1 MRKHIFLATLALL
14 PTDGCM
20 SRTRPKLTEEDLA
33 LIPFAQREGLPECS
47 GGLVLKVRGET
58 ITSDEIITKP
68 LLEHFRAFAQND
80 NFQQFKERARPQ
92 LEQIVANKVSDILI
106 YQQAKKDAGGQIEEA
121 LEKAAEAEV
130 RKFVVSFEGDYAK
143 AIKQMGMDW
152 AGFKEYQK
160 KTILTQHY
168 IASQFPENR
177 PITYSELVEQYEKMK
192 DKFFAVP
199 ARLTFRLIDI
209 EAAKL
214 EVADPNQ
221 TPQQFAKDL
230 ANELV
235 KRIQAGEDF
244 GELAKQ
250 YSHGHR
256 RLSGGL
262 WRPVQPESLAKPYD
276 ALADEA
282 EKIEPGQIAGPI
294 ETGGHI
300 FIMKLEEKQQAR
312 FEPFEA
318 VQKQVKA
325 RIILERRK
333 AAVDELGAKLT
344 EQAALAEKSKFIDF
358 CLEKIYRMSNQ

>member
-1 MRKHIFLATLALL
+1 
-14 PTDGCM
+14 
-20 SRTRPKLTEEDLA
+20 
-33 LIPFAQREGLPECS
+33 
-47 GGLVLKVRGET
+47 
-58 ITSDEIITKP
+58 
-68 LLEHFRAFAQND
+68 
-80 NFQQFKERARPQ
+80 
-92 LEQIVANKVSDILI
+92 
-106 YQQAKKDAGGQIEEA
+106 
-121 LEKAAEAEV
+121 
-130 RKFVVSFEGDYAK
+130 
-143 AIKQMGMDW
+143 
-152 AGFKEYQK
+152 
-160 KTILTQHY
+160 
-168 IASQFPENR
+168 
-177 PITYSELVEQYEKMK
+177 MK